1 MTKDNAKKLL
11 RAAPPLAFEF
21 LKGAVR
27 AIGQYVTK
35 QLLEHFM

>member
-1 MTKDNAKKLL
+1 MTKASAKKLL
-11 RAAPPLAFEF
+11 RTALPFVVEF

-35 QLLEHFM
+35 QLLNLL